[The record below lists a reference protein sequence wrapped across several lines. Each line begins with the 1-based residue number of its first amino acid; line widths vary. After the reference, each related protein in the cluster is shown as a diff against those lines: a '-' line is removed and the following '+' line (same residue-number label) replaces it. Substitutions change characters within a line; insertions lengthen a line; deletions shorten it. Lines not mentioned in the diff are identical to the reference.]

1 MFVSVDREACAATG
15 GCAQLCPDVFSIGAD
30 GIVVVEQESPD
41 ESLRAAVIDAA
52 DLCPTAAISVE
63 G

>member
-15 GCAQLCPDVFSIGAD
+15 GCAQLCPDVFSIGTD

>member
-1 MFVSVDREACAATG
+1 M
-15 GCAQLCPDVFSIGAD
+15 IGAD
-30 GIVVVEQESPD
+30 GIVVVLQESPE
-41 ESLRAAVIDAA
+41 ESLRSSVIDAV

>member
-1 MFVSVDREACAATG
+1 MFVSVDRESCAATG
-15 GCAQLCPDVFSIGAD
+15 GCAQLCPDVFMIGAD
-30 GIVVVEQESPD
+30 GIVVVLQESPE
-41 ESLRAAVIDAA
+41 ESLRSSVIDAV